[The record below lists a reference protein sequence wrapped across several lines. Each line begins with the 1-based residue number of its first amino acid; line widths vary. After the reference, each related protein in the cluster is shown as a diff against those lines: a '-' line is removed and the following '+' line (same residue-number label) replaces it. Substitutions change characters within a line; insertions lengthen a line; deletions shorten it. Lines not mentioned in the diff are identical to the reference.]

1 VSTDDDDGH
10 HLPPHRATRV
20 RAMLVVCGG
29 PTVGVASQSRRTSQT
44 WGRHPSCDIVLDHIT
59 VTSRHAR
66 LQRTPAGFR
75 IADLGSLNGIY
86 VNQERVSAAAVD
98 PSDEIQIRKFRLRLQ
113 VGPSEAAIP
122 LD

>member
-1 VSTDDDDGH
+1 MTDDGH

-29 PTVGVASQSRRTSQT
+29 PTVDASFAVEKDVTDV
-44 WGRHPSCDIVLDHIT
+44 GRDPSCDIVLDHIT

-75 IADLGSLNGIY
+75 IADLGSLNG
-86 VNQERVSAAAVD
+86 V
-98 PSDEIQIRKFRLRLQ
+98 LRQPRTSCL
-113 VGPSEAAIP
+113 GCSRPGR
-122 LD
+122 